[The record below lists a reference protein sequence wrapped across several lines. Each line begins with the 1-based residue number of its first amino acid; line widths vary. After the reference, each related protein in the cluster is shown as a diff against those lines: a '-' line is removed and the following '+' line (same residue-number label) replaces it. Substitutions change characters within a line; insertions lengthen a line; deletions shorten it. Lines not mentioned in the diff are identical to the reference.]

1 VDLKNKWIPVFAP
14 FGVALPDLK
23 KEDIL
28 KLQNDGFERHVEVI
42 HLLNHRE
49 QANIQ
54 DLQKN
59 ETAKYF
65 YFKRSG

>member
-1 VDLKNKWIPVFAP
+1 
-14 FGVALPDLK
+14 VALPDLK

-42 HLLNHRE
+42 HLLNQRE